1 MKKILLAASFSL
13 LLSNFSHA
21 QLFKPKADKKQK
33 FATPVAMS
41 AAKPSTKKAE
51 AWFYYSIADN
61 KAEEHN
67 LKIADM
73 RYNLAGE
80 LIEWKV
86 FDMSGE
92 IDYIYLYEYQTN
104 PKRIKRFIQY
114 PETEPILDLLETY
127 NDKNQLVKSEYFGAD
142 NKLIETNEW
151 EYNAQGNVTLST
163 KRNDKNVLIYK
174 VRYEYDEKGRARKE
188 THFNLQTDETHD
200 ITFSYNQN
208 NLLAQETRYQ
218 STGELDRKILYS
230 YDDKERVLEK
240 KSFRGKELEVVEKYI
255 YSSISNEVAH
265 STYTA
270 GGNELS
276 EYVVYKYEFN

>member
-1 MKKILLAASFSL
+1 MKKILLAASLSL
-13 LLSNFSHA
+13 FLVNIAEA
-21 QLFKPKADKKQK
+21 QLFKPKVDKKQK
-33 FATPVAMS
+33 FATQVALS
-41 AAKPSTKKAE
+41 ANKPSVKKTE
-51 AWFYYSIADN
+51 SWFYYSIADN
-61 KAEEHN
+61 KAEDHH
-67 LKIADM
+67 LKVADM
-73 RYNLAGE
+73 RYNSAGE

-92 IDYIYLYEYQTN
+92 LDYIYLYEYQSN
-104 PKRIKRFIQY
+104 PKRIQRFIQY
-114 PETEPILDLLETY
+114 AEAEPILDLLETY
-127 NDKNQLVKSEYFGAD
+127 NDKNQLVKSEYFGTH

-151 EYNAQGNVTLST
+151 EYNAQGNVALST
-163 KRNDKNVLIYK
+163 KRNEKNTLVYK

-188 THFNLQTDETHD
+188 THFNLQTNETHD
-200 ITFSYNQN
+200 ITFAYNHN
-208 NLLAQETRYQ
+208 NLLMQESRYQ
-218 STGELDRKILYS
+218 ITGELERKILYV
-230 YDDKERVLEK
+230 YDDKQRVLEK